1 VQHLHEVAYDYVSRG
16 RVEVAANPAATK
28 TQQPDQLSRIKTTQS
43 VMPTERATFFNNI
56 GHEPPRRSLAAVTGL
71 HPILLQYFDGVRPGD
86 FAVALFSFPR

>member
-56 GHEPPRRSLAAVTGL
+56 GH
-71 HPILLQYFDGVRPGD
+71 
-86 FAVALFSFPR
+86 

>member
-56 GHEPPRRSLAAVTGL
+56 GQKLPRDQATGAAALPPKAAATIADRG
-71 HPILLQYFDGVRPGD
+71 G
-86 FAVALFSFPR
+86 S

>member
-56 GHEPPRRSLAAVTGL
+56 DP
-71 HPILLQYFDGVRPGD
+71 
-86 FAVALFSFPR
+86 